1 MQPAVR
7 APLGLVNACHEHGLT
22 SFQGRSVGNAGTGTD
37 VASHEDQTMM
47 SFLDSKLMARQLRQA
62 LAERGIAL
70 GHGDCLELVARQ
82 FGLDGWNRLA
92 ARIEAATGGA
102 TLDLPRDWT
111 ITRQTDQRHYRA
123 GLDPATSGVV
133 RIESR
138 LPLLAGVDLS
148 GDHYASL
155 MQSILAEPYRGR
167 RLRLSAE
174 LSTEAADAGSLWMR
188 VDAGPGRV
196 LQFDNML
203 HRGKHGALRGTAGW
217 TRRSV
222 VLDIPEDA
230 ASIHYGPILKGHG
243 RLLARAFELSPVE
256 PDIAT
261 TAWSTAYLAAPSNLS
276 FREGAEG

>member
-1 MQPAVR
+1 
-7 APLGLVNACHEHGLT
+7 
-22 SFQGRSVGNAGTGTD
+22 
-37 VASHEDQTMM
+37 M

-82 FGLDGWNRLA
+82 FGLDDWNRLA

-102 TLDLPRDWT
+102 TLALPRDWA

-123 GLDPATSGVV
+123 GLDPAEAGVV

-138 LPLLAGVDLS
+138 MPRQSGVDLTE
-148 GDHYASL
+148 DHFASL
-155 MQSILAEPYRGR
+155 MQSILADTFRGR
-167 RLRLSAE
+167 RIRLSAE
-174 LSTEAADAGSLWMR
+174 LSTEDADAGAIWMR

-203 HRGKHGALRGTAGW
+203 DRTRGGALRGTAGW

-222 VLDIPEDA
+222 VLDVPDDA
-230 ASIHYGPILKGHG
+230 ASIHYGPILRGHG
-243 RLLARAFELSPVE
+243 RLLARAFDLSAVE
-256 PDIAT
+256 TDIAT
-261 TAWSTAYLAAPSNLS
+261 TAWRSAYLDRPSNLS
-276 FREGAEG
+276 FLEAVGVA